1 RDWSSDVCSSDL
13 FGQTGPLA
21 GERGDDRIAQAFS
34 GMQFTTGFPD
44 RPPLPVTVPLAE
56 AWSAVLSAATLL
68 MTVFHARRSGHGQV
82 VDIGLYQ
89 TALRMQEE
97 VIIRHHRTGAVATPL
112 GTESALPAPVG
123 VRTGVRR
130 AGRGPE
136 AHPRSRPRP
145 TARAAARRA
154 HRRRSR
160 GGRAARGSET
170 AHGDLEKRR
179 RGYGSARR
187 HSRPRSLA
195 V

>member
-1 RDWSSDVCSSDL
+1 
-13 FGQTGPLA
+13 

-97 VIIRHHRTGAVATPL
+97 VIIRHHRTGAVATLL
-112 GTESALPAPVG
+112 GTESPTVVPANVY
-123 VRTGVRR
+123 RTGDGGFVAVSG
-130 AGRGPE
+130 AGDQP
-136 AHPRSRPRP
+136 
-145 TARAAARRA
+145 
-154 HRRRSR
+154 
-160 GGRAARGSET
+160 
-170 AHGDLEKRR
+170 
-179 RGYGSARR
+179 
-187 HSRPRSLA
+187 LA
-195 V
+195 GTDRKSTRLNSSHVSISYAVFCLKKKK